1 VTDGNYLPQRTE
13 DRFHSFPIEHRKFID
28 MHEAIIKNIQWHIE
42 PTKEEIEF
50 FLSLLLSKTVKRKEF
65 LLKECDVAKHQF
77 FVVSGCL
84 RTYTIDSNGKE
95 HILMFAPEDW
105 WCSGDLYSFLSGQQ
119 SVNNVDALETTAIL
133 QISKNNLE
141 ILYRQAPKFER
152 FFRILFQNAFV
163 FHQNRIN
170 TNLSQPSE
178 GRYDLF
184 TQTYPNL
191 ESRIPQKYIASYIG
205 VTPEFFSQM
214 KANMFRKK
222 S

>member
-1 VTDGNYLPQRTE
+1 MHN
-13 DRFHSFPIEHRKFID
+13 PIINNLRR
-28 MHEAIIKNIQWHIE
+28 HIE
-42 PTKEEIEF
+42 PTPEELEI
-50 FLSLLLSKTVKRKEF
+50 FLSLAQSRSIKRKEI
-65 LLKECDVAKHQF
+65 LLKEGDIARHQY

-84 RTYTIDSNGKE
+84 RTYTIDPSGKE

-105 WCSGDLYSFLSGQQ
+105 WCSGDLYSFLSGQP
-119 SVNNVDALETTAIL
+119 STNNLEALEPTTVL
-133 QISKNNLE
+133 QISKENLDT
-141 ILYRQAPKFER
+141 LYNRAPKFER

-170 TNLSQPSE
+170 TNLSQPAE

-184 TQTYPNL
+184 TKTYPDL

-214 KANMFRKK
+214 KSTLLRKK

>member
-1 VTDGNYLPQRTE
+1 MHN
-13 DRFHSFPIEHRKFID
+13 PIINNLRR
-28 MHEAIIKNIQWHIE
+28 HIE
-42 PTKEEIEF
+42 PAPEELEI
-50 FLSLLLSKTVKRKEF
+50 FLSLAQSRSINRKET
-65 LLKECDVAKHQF
+65 LLKEGDIARHQY

-84 RTYTIDSNGKE
+84 RTYTIDPSGKE

-105 WCSGDLYSFLSGQQ
+105 WCSGDLYSFLSGQP
-119 SVNNVDALETTAIL
+119 STNNLEALEPTTVL
-133 QISKNNLE
+133 QISKENLDT
-141 ILYRQAPKFER
+141 LYNRAPKFER

-170 TNLSQPSE
+170 TNLSQPAE

-184 TQTYPNL
+184 TKTYPDL

-214 KANMFRKK
+214 KSNLLRKK

>member
-1 VTDGNYLPQRTE
+1 
-13 DRFHSFPIEHRKFID
+13 
-28 MHEAIIKNIQWHIE
+28 MHETIIQNIRRHIE
-42 PTKEEIEF
+42 PIKKETEI
-50 FLSLLLSKTVKRKEF
+50 FLSLVLSKTVKRKEF
-65 LLKECDVAKHQF
+65 LLKEGDVARHQF

-84 RTYTIDSNGKE
+84 RTYTIDSAGKE

-105 WCSGDLYSFLSGQQ
+105 WCSGDLYSLLSGQQ
-119 SVNNVDALETTAIL
+119 SVNNVDALETTTLL
-133 QISKNNLE
+133 QISKDNLE

-163 FHQNRIN
+163 FHQDRIH
-170 TNLSQPSE
+170 TNLSQTAE

-184 TQTYPNL
+184 TKTYPNL

-214 KANMFRKK
+214 KANKLHKK

>member
-1 VTDGNYLPQRTE
+1 
-13 DRFHSFPIEHRKFID
+13 
-28 MHEAIIKNIQWHIE
+28 MHAAILQNIRRHIE
-42 PTKEEIEF
+42 PTGEEMEIL
-50 FLSLLLSKTVKRKEF
+50 LSLALFKTVKRKEF
-65 LLKECDVAKHQF
+65 LLREGDVARYQF

-84 RTYTIDSNGKE
+84 RTYTIDSGGKE

-105 WCSGDLYSFLSGQQ
+105 WCSGDLYSFLSGQP
-119 SVNNVDALETTAIL
+119 SVNNLEALESTTLL
-133 QISKNNLE
+133 QISKENLDT
-141 ILYRQAPKFER
+141 LYQQAPKFER

-170 TNLSQPSE
+170 TNLSQPAE

-184 TQTYPNL
+184 TKTYSDL
-191 ESRIPQKYIASYIG
+191 ETRIPQKYIASYIG

-214 KANMFRKK
+214 KANMSRKK

>member
-1 VTDGNYLPQRTE
+1 MQ
-13 DRFHSFPIEHRKFID
+13 
-28 MHEAIIKNIQWHIE
+28 EAIIRNIQRHIR
-42 PTKEEIEF
+42 PTKEEIEI
-50 FLSLLLSKTVKRKEF
+50 FLSLLISKTVKRKEF
-65 LLKECDVAKHQF
+65 LLKEGDVARHQF
-77 FVVSGCL
+77 FVLNGCL
-84 RTYTIDSNGKE
+84 RTYTIDSNAKE

-105 WCSGDLYSFLSGQQ
+105 WCSGDLFSFLSGQQ
-119 SVNNVDALETTAIL
+119 SVNNVDALETTTVL
-133 QISKNNLE
+133 QITRGSLE
-141 ILYRQAPKFER
+141 ILYDRAPKFER

-184 TQTYPNL
+184 TQTYPGL

-214 KANMFRKK
+214 KANIFHKK

>member
-1 VTDGNYLPQRTE
+1 
-13 DRFHSFPIEHRKFID
+13 
-28 MHEAIIKNIQWHIE
+28 MHEAIIRNIQRHIE
-42 PTKEEIEF
+42 PTKEEIEI
-50 FLSLLLSKTVKRKEF
+50 FLSLLISKTVKRKEF
-65 LLKECDVAKHQF
+65 LLKEGDVPRHQF

-84 RTYTIDSNGKE
+84 RTYTIDTDGKE

-119 SVNNVDALETTAIL
+119 CVNNVDALETTTVL
-133 QISKNNLE
+133 QITKGNLE
-141 ILYRQAPKFER
+141 ILYDRAPKFER

-184 TQTYPNL
+184 TQTYPGL

-214 KANMFRKK
+214 KAKMLHKK

>member
-1 VTDGNYLPQRTE
+1 MNEV
-13 DRFHSFPIEHRKFID
+13 
-28 MHEAIIKNIQWHIE
+28 IIQNLRRHIE
-42 PTKEEIEF
+42 PSREEIEI
-50 FLSLLLSKTVKRKEF
+50 FLSLVVLKTIKRKEF
-65 LLKECDVAKHQF
+65 LLKEGDVARHQF

-84 RTYTIDSNGKE
+84 RTYTIDSGGKE

-105 WCSGDLYSFLSGQQ
+105 WCSGDLFSFLAGQPG
-119 SVNNVDALETTAIL
+119 VNNLVALEATTLL
-133 QISKNNLE
+133 QISKDNLDT
-141 ILYRQAPKFER
+141 LYQRAPKFER

-170 TNLSQPSE
+170 TNLSQPAE

-184 TQTYPNL
+184 TKTYPNL
-191 ESRIPQKYIASYIG
+191 ESRIPQKYVASYIG